1 MKTIRQLH
9 VFGAVGEAT
18 VAEPD
23 DHVHIMRRY
32 VLTANITII
41 IVFAIEWTDIRG
53 FHWCPLVVPSWRI
66 QHFVCQ
72 TVYIFI
78 YCLLSARY
86 GIKGIEQQ
94 MISQIYLHYCKT
106 LSEYEARESG
116 NRKENDLGKQLEF
129 RGFCGDT
136 EVVKNICRS
145 ANQPHGVFA
154 LLQMFLWGII

>member
-1 MKTIRQLH
+1 
-9 VFGAVGEAT
+9 
-18 VAEPD
+18 
-23 DHVHIMRRY
+23 
-32 VLTANITII
+32 
-41 IVFAIEWTDIRG
+41 
-53 FHWCPLVVPSWRI
+53 
-66 QHFVCQ
+66 VCQ

-86 GIKGIEQQ
+86 EIKGIEQQ

-106 LSEYEARESG
+106 LSEHEARESG

-145 ANQPHGVFA
+145 ANQPHGVFCTSA
-154 LLQMFLWGII
+154 NYVVGYYVFGIRWSTDQHHRETIGCV